1 MVFFPKL
8 QYLKSQSIV
17 FMSESFWVE
26 ILKISIMYGKWRVG
40 IPKHSIVE
48 FNLDYWVL
56 MNKSGKKT
64 TTKFAEQLL
73 CAMLGSNICWA
84 LIMCV

>member
-26 ILKISIMYGKWRVG
+26 ILKIDQSRMASEKLVYPSI
-40 IPKHSIVE
+40 P
-48 FNLDYWVL
+48 L
-56 MNKSGKKT
+56 
-64 TTKFAEQLL
+64 
-73 CAMLGSNICWA
+73 
-84 LIMCV
+84 